1 MRFWTEGA
9 ATATTETTDS
19 KNGEIDAGLPG
30 CRGLVA
36 LDRPFDRCGAC
47 RSIGARTRFRAM
59 VSRFKPTIEGIG
71 MRIVLS
77 VFLVMALA
85 TLGGCSFSDSS
96 KSISDSISSPS
107 KSSSDSSSGDDDK
120 PDEPV
125 DMSRYQSDI
134 SQLAVTY
141 AKTGGDIG
149 AFRTSVSKIAQEYGV
164 TNWEADEMTNQ
175 AIGRGAGTA
184 YMQEEAFTSF
194 SKNLYGD
201 DLGKQN
207 ELRTGYQ
214 ETAQPE

>member
-1 MRFWTEGA
+1 
-9 ATATTETTDS
+9 
-19 KNGEIDAGLPG
+19 
-30 CRGLVA
+30 
-36 LDRPFDRCGAC
+36 
-47 RSIGARTRFRAM
+47 
-59 VSRFKPTIEGIG
+59 

-77 VFLVMALA
+77 IFLALA
-85 TLGGCSFSDSS
+85 LAALSGCSFSDSS
-96 KSISDSISSPS
+96 KSISNSISSPF
-107 KSSSDSSSGDDDK
+107 KSSSDSSSGDDEK

-125 DMSRYQSDI
+125 DMARYQSDI

-149 AFRTSVSKIAQEYGV
+149 AFRSSVSKIAKEYGV

-184 YMQEEAFTSF
+184 GMQEEAFTSF

-214 ETAQPE
+214 ETAQPESE